1 MKYDPRNYLLKV
13 MKNFNYFKPK
23 IFVFENV
30 IGLTTAKLGN
40 KKIINVILKRLGK
53 NYNLLKNIDKM
64 VLNSCD
70 YGVPQIRKRVFLIG
84 VRKNI
89 KYDIESIFN
98 NIQKTHFNPSLNK
111 DKKNNK
117 IKYVNVK
124 EAIGDLPF
132 LKPGEGEK
140 RVNFKVKKWNN
151 YISKIRSKKDTSLN
165 DHVARTH
172 NKYDRMRF
180 KHMSKNKWDFA
191 TLLEKKPNL
200 NHEKQRVFNN
210 AYVVQFWENPS
221 KTIIAH
227 VYKDGNQFIHPDFK
241 QERTLTVREA
251 ARLQSFSDDF
261 YFAGSRT
268 QQYKQIGNAVP
279 PLMSEA
285 IAKSIKIALNKIR
298 SV

>member
-1 MKYDPRNYLLKV
+1 MKYDPRNYLFESYEKIL
-13 MKNFNYFKPK
+13 NYFKPK

-124 EAIGDLPF
+124 EVMVTF
-132 LKPGEGEK
+132 H
-140 RVNFKVKKWNN
+140 FKT
-151 YISKIRSKKDTSLN
+151 R
-165 DHVARTH
+165 R
-172 NKYDRMRF
+172 R
-180 KHMSKNKWDFA
+180 
-191 TLLEKKPNL
+191 
-200 NHEKQRVFNN
+200 
-210 AYVVQFWENPS
+210 
-221 KTIIAH
+221 
-227 VYKDGNQFIHPDFK
+227 
-241 QERTLTVREA
+241 
-251 ARLQSFSDDF
+251 
-261 YFAGSRT
+261 
-268 QQYKQIGNAVP
+268 
-279 PLMSEA
+279 
-285 IAKSIKIALNKIR
+285 
-298 SV
+298 